1 MPNLTVS
8 ADIDAL
14 MAAANDAAARGE
26 LGGTTVG
33 QSLFL
38 VANPSAITF
47 IRVNADNTVTLL
59 SAGDFLT
66 AIGAING
73 SALNAGNL
81 NAGTVPD
88 ARFPA
93 TLPAASGANLT
104 NLAIANLVAGVLAG
118 NMTLGELAG
127 QIVLDPALS
136 ADGRWSGIMEAGT
149 AGAALAFGQLCY
161 FNGTKWLLT
170 DATTATTG
178 AYYKLGMCVLAAAA
192 DTDPTN
198 MLLFGK
204 IRADGLFPAFG
215 AGSILY
221 MSETPGALD
230 EMAPTA
236 TDTVTRVI
244 GWANSADEVFFR
256 PSSDY
261 MIHV

>member
-47 IRVNADNTVTLL
+47 IRVNANNTVTLL

-118 NMTLGELAG
+118 NITLGELAG
-127 QIVLDPALS
+127 QIFLDPALS
-136 ADGRWSGIMEAGT
+136 ADGRWSGICEAGI
-149 AGAALAFGQLCY
+149 AGDGVSFGNICYRAGGKWIPTDASDIAASGPVRLGVCVLDAVTDAATNILTFGVVRADAFYPTMTQDEIQ
-161 FNGTKWLLT
+161 FLT
-170 DATTATTG
+170 DSTG
-178 AYYKLGMCVLAAAA
+178 QIS
-192 DTDPTN
+192 DT
-198 MLLFGK
+198 
-204 IRADGLFPAFG
+204 
-215 AGSILY
+215 
-221 MSETPGALD
+221 
-230 EMAPTA
+230 APTT
-236 TDTVTRVI
+236 TDYVTRIV
-244 GWANSADEVFFR
+244 GWAVDANTLFFQ
-256 PSSDY
+256 PSPDW
-261 MIHV
+261 MVHV